1 MAVSDVSVSYL
12 KPEEYDGFMRFLEK
26 CYRHTRDY
34 FPRRYPHVW
43 CKDTVDY
50 ENRLILKI
58 DGKIVSHVGIFPLK
72 LIVEDCT
79 IPVGGIGGVA
89 TLQEY
94 RGRGYMTK
102 LMNAAIEK
110 MKKDGYPLS
119 VLWGDRQRY
128 GHFGYENAGKL
139 AYITVSLRS
148 LKIEA
153 KVKKIDYDRLDVDY
167 SKLNVIKQLHKKEPL
182 RLERS
187 DDFYERVFKMPG
199 LITYI
204 AEDNSAYVVHFG
216 ERYGD
221 IVEYGGSP
229 ESLLNLLYSLLTD
242 LSKEFGVSGTV
253 VAAPYY
259 PYATFHELL
268 KVSTGMR
275 IGYEAMAKILDL
287 KKLLEAYRPLLE
299 KRCEEIEVEVTLK
312 IKESGE
318 AVHLELSK
326 GSVAIE
332 SKEKKPIVVLSE
344 RDAVKLLFNGVYEV
358 PVKVPAALASI
369 LPLPMH
375 FTSLDHI

>member
-1 MAVSDVSVSYL
+1 MSISYL
-12 KPEEYDGFMRFLEK
+12 KPEEYDEFMRFLEK

-50 ENRLILKI
+50 ENRLILKV

-153 KVKKIDYDRLDVDY
+153 KVEKIDYSRLDVDY
-167 SKLNVIKQLHKKEPL
+167 SKLNVIKQLHEKEPL
-182 RLERS
+182 RLERN
-187 DDFYERVFKMPG
+187 DEFYERVFKMPG
-199 LITYI
+199 LMTYI

-216 ERYGD
+216 ERCGD

-229 ESLLNLLYSLLTD
+229 ESLLNLLYSLLID
-242 LSKEFGVSGTV
+242 LSKEFGVSSTD

-268 KVSTGMR
+268 KVSTGMK

-299 KRCEEIEVEVTLK
+299 KRCEEIEVEAT
-312 IKESGE
+312 IKVKETNE
-318 AVHLELSK
+318 VVHLELSK
-326 GSVAIE
+326 GSVSIE
-332 SKEKKPIVVLSE
+332 GREKEPTIVLSE
-344 RDAVKLLFNGVYEV
+344 RDVVKLLFNGVYEV
-358 PVKVPAALASI
+358 PAKVPTALASV

>member
-1 MAVSDVSVSYL
+1 MSISYL
-12 KPEEYDGFMRFLEK
+12 KPEEYDEFMRFLEK

-50 ENRLILKI
+50 ENRLILKV

-153 KVKKIDYDRLDVDY
+153 KVEKIDYDRLDVDY

-242 LSKEFGVSGTV
+242 LSKEFGVSSTV